1 MDSMSS
7 RPTGY
12 FHKYIKG
19 SNGKVRGIFHNSGA
33 DWQEQRRFAL
43 STLRDFGFGKK
54 SMDTII
60 HEEAELLIRS
70 LLENSCDGDKTISI
84 SGHNLN
90 VAVVNVLWQIIASK
104 RFG

>member
-19 SNGKVRGIFHNSGA
+19 SNGKVCGIAHNSGA

-43 STLRDFGFGKK
+43 STLRGFGFGKK

-60 HEEAELLIRS
+60 HEETQLLIRS

-84 SGHNLN
+84 SGQNLN